1 MKKWICLMLA
11 VLLML
16 SLVACGTAENSEPA
30 QTAATGLQVGFGRQK
45 IMPDGNVTLG
55 GSGTFDRVSEG
66 YLDILYTTCIAISD
80 ETGNTVL
87 LITND
92 LVNSQDSYAV
102 PAKEKISQETGIPV
116 ENIMMAGTHTHAA
129 PSMKNPAAPYQ
140 IVVINGCVQAAKDAL
155 ADRAPAQ
162 ISAGSVEAEGL
173 AYSRHYVM
181 LDGSIKKTPGVK
193 ADVVS
198 HADDPYDTVQ
208 LVKFDR
214 GNEKKPVIMMTFG
227 IHPTFNGQ
235 ATMKMISA
243 DFPSPTRDY
252 IEAETGALVAYFTSA
267 AGNQGGDSQVAAL
280 RHSMDYKAFGKA
292 LGKVVVDA
300 LPGLTACESGTITL
314 KQQNYAGTTNK
325 DKIDQLAEANRVQD
339 EYVKN
344 GEKFLAPMLQ
354 EYGFDSVWEANAII
368 DRAKLGDTLDV
379 PLNALAIG
387 ELSMIFAPYEM
398 FGPTA
403 EYINANTPYGMTMVV
418 TCANGSLGYLPTE
431 QAYDYKVYEGFV
443 TKFVPGTAEAL
454 ADTFLDMLRELK
466 G

>member
-1 MKKWICLMLA
+1 MKKWICLMIA
-11 VLLML
+11 LLMTL
-16 SLVACGTAENSEPA
+16 SLAACQNAEANETTQPPA
-30 QTAATGLQVGFGRQK
+30 AGLQVGFGRQK

-55 GSGTFDRVSEG
+55 GSGTYDRVSEG
-66 YLDILYTTCIAISD
+66 YLDILYTTCIAITD
-80 ETGNTVL
+80 ETDNTVL

-92 LVNSQDSYAV
+92 LLSANDSYV
-102 PAKEKISQETGIPV
+102 LPAKEKISQETGIPV
-116 ENIMMAGTHTHAA
+116 EKIMMAGTHTHAA
-129 PSMKNPAAPYQ
+129 PNVKNAADPYHQ
-140 IVVINGCVQAAKDAL
+140 VIFRGCVEAAKEAL

-162 ISAGSVEAEGL
+162 IFAGSAEAEGL

-193 ADVVS
+193 ANAVS

-214 GNEKKPVIMMTFG
+214 GAEKKPVVMMTFG

-252 IEAETGALVAYFTSA
+252 IEGQTGALVAYFTSA
-267 AGNQGGDSQVAAL
+267 AGNQGGDSQVASL
-280 RHSMDYKAFGKA
+280 RHGMDYKAFGKA
-292 LGKVVVDA
+292 LGQVVVDA
-300 LPGLTACESGTITL
+300 LPGLAACESGAITL
-314 KQQNYAGTTNK
+314 SHRSYVGTTNK
-325 DKIDQLAEANRVQD
+325 DKIGQLAQANLVQD
-339 EYVKN
+339 EYEKN
-344 GEKFLAPMLQ
+344 GEKFIAPMLE

-368 DRAKLGDTLDV
+368 ERAKLGDTLEV
-379 PLNALAIG
+379 PLNALSVG
-387 ELSMIFAPYEM
+387 ELSWIFAPYEM

-403 EYINANTPYGMTMVV
+403 AYINASTPYAMTMIV
-418 TCANGSLGYLPTE
+418 TCANGAYGYLPTE
-431 QAYDYKVYEGFV
+431 QAYDYQVYEGFV
-443 TKFVPGTAEAL
+443 TKFVPGTAEAV